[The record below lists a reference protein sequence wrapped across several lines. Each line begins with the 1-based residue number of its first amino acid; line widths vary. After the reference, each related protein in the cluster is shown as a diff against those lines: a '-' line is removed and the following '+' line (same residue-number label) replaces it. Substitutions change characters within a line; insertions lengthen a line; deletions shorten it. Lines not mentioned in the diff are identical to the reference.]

1 MVCVAL
7 LNFTALTDI
16 TDHDILLKKLECHGF
31 NQFASLCMK
40 ISLKNRKTIFVNS
53 VWNTTQNVY
62 DIRKH
67 NKTVL
72 KRTFGLLNLKKKK
85 TMVTLFNITSKVEIA
100 NINFVCL
107 CFIVCVL
114 YVTMP

>member
-1 MVCVAL
+1 MYED
-7 LNFTALTDI
+7 FFE
-16 TDHDILLKKLECHGF
+16 KKE
-31 NQFASLCMK
+31 
-40 ISLKNRKTIFVNS
+40 TIFVNS

-85 TMVTLFNITSKVEIA
+85 LW
-100 NINFVCL
+100 
-107 CFIVCVL
+107 
-114 YVTMP
+114 

>member
-7 LNFTALTDI
+7 LNFTAPTDI

-31 NQFASLCMK
+31 NQFASLCMT

-72 KRTFGLLNLKKKK
+72 KRTFGLLNLKKK

-107 CFIVCVL
+107 CFIVC